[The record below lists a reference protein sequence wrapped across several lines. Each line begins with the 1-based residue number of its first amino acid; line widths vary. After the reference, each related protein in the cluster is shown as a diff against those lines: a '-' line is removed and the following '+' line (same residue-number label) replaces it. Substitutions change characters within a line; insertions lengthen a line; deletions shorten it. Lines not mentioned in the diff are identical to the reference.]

1 MNKHNMVHKPNETLY
16 IHKEKQNHN
25 IYRNAYVL
33 NVYKYHMFSLIYK
46 SKIKIDIYMYAC
58 RKQTRKIERK
68 KN

>member
-1 MNKHNMVHKPNETLY
+1 MNKHNMVYKPNETLY

-46 SKIKIDIYMYAC
+46 SKIKIDIYMYAVGN
-58 RKQTRKIERK
+58 KTRKIERK
-68 KN
+68 KI